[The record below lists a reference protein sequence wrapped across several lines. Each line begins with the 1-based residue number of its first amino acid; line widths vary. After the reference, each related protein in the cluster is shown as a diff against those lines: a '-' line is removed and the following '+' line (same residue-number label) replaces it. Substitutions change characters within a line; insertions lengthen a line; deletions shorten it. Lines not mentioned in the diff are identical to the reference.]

1 MRSAHRPRERG
12 FTLIELMVTLVV
24 VAILVAMATPSFADF
39 FERYRL
45 RSAVDDT
52 IAVFAQARQAA
63 VEADRNVTVKV
74 DPAAWCVG
82 AVQASEPVTA
92 GALVVVTPAACDCTA
107 PALACVVDGS
117 PLFAD
122 GSDRTGVSVS
132 VTGGTFTF
140 DSKNGTLTDLA
151 ASHRIAFLSRTG
163 RYGLDVLVGPLGQ
176 TRACVPAGKRYIP
189 GYKTCE

>member
-1 MRSAHRPRERG
+1 MRNPRCPRQRG

-24 VAILVAMATPSFADF
+24 FAILVAMAAPSFADF

-82 AVQASEPVTA
+82 AVQASEPGTP
-92 GALVVVTPAACDCTA
+92 GSLVEVSPAACDCTA
-107 PALACVVDGS
+107 PSSCEVDGV
-117 PLFAD
+117 PLFAN

-151 ASHRIAFLSRTG
+151 AEHRIAFLSRTG

-189 GYKTCE
+189 GYNTCE

>member
-1 MRSAHRPRERG
+1 MRSAHRLHERG

-24 VAILVAMATPSFADF
+24 VAILVAMAAPSFADF

-82 AVQASEPVTA
+82 AVQAPEPATA
-92 GALVVVTPAACDCTA
+92 GSLVEVSPAACDCTT
-107 PALACVVDGS
+107 PVTCSVDGV

-122 GSDRTGVSVS
+122 GSGRTGVSVS
-132 VTGGTFTF
+132 VTGGIFTF
-140 DSKNGTLTDLA
+140 DSKNGTLTDLV

-189 GYKTCE
+189 GYRTCE